1 MENDYEGQLN
11 DWTPGMIRTLMRTV
25 FVLWNG
31 DFQDM
36 LEEPTEKI
44 LDGWTAVNKIMEQ
57 EFPGF
62 KSTPRQICCKYQELL
77 SDQESR
83 KDPIDMLLEISRES
97 QKTNELNKSQMTHRE
112 VKSEYKLLQDMEHK
126 NQELSN
132 IKEKKRIQNEIKML
146 KEVKEAKEAELNQW
160 RNILHKVENDNYED
174 ITPHLK

>member
-1 MENDYEGQLN
+1 
-11 DWTPGMIRTLMRTV
+11 
-25 FVLWNG
+25 
-31 DFQDM
+31 
-36 LEEPTEKI
+36 
-44 LDGWTAVNKIMEQ
+44 
-57 EFPGF
+57 
-62 KSTPRQICCKYQELL
+62 
-77 SDQESR
+77 
-83 KDPIDMLLEISRES
+83 MLLEISRES